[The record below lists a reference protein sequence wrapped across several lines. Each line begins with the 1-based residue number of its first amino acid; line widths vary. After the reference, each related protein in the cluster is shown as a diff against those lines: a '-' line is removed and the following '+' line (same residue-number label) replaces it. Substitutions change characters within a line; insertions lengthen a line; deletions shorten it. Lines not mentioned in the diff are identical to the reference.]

1 MTIKIDKPKGCMV
14 VWDLSEKPIPVRI
27 VRESDWR
34 RVMAVVRAARGV
46 CDDWLAVPIQS
57 AEFSRRV
64 EDRLADADK
73 TLRKHLEKRK

>member
-34 RVMAVVRAARGV
+34 KIMAVVRAAEQDEVARSFRQY
-46 CDDWLAVPIQS
+46 DATPLALD
-57 AEFSRRV
+57 E
-64 EDRLADADK
+64 
-73 TLRKHLEKRK
+73 LRKHRATR